1 MIKTETTDATISR
14 GDILEAEKILG
25 HKTIRS
31 GKYNYLVRW
40 VGDEPDSWEPQDN
53 LRLLN
58 KNRRSTLEKEYWG
71 SRKS

>member
-1 MIKTETTDATISR
+1 MVKTETTDATNNR
-14 GDILEAEKILG
+14 GDILEVEKILG

-31 GKYNYLVRW
+31 GKYKYLVRW

-53 LRLLN
+53 LRLVN
-58 KNRRSTLEKEYWG
+58 KHRRSTLEKEYWG